1 MTRYLAS
8 FRRTSLVLGALTM
21 CWGVTLHAQA
31 TNPTAQQRVALACT
45 QGSDM
50 AGCKPAVVASTER
63 HSMHA
68 QRDTATAKAPAQR
81 AQAARSMAALDNDG
95 SRFRYDSCGC
105 SND

>member
-8 FRRTSLVLGALTM
+8 IRRTSLVIGALTM
-21 CWGVTLHAQA
+21 GWGVTLHAQA
-31 TNPTAQQRVALACT
+31 TNPTVQQRVALACT

-50 AGCKPAVVASTER
+50 AGCKPAVASTER
-63 HSMHA
+63 HTMHT
-68 QRDTATAKAPAQR
+68 QRDTAPAKAPAQR